1 MSRISLAG
9 KAYVERSPIAGAQE
23 TVNLYAESNGDD
35 PHAPSPFTYYQTPG
49 STSIT
54 QGIVNKT
61 RCAYRTSIGT
71 AYVVIGPNVYNLTVG
86 NALVLIGNIP
96 DNQSQVYIAD
106 SGLVAVLV
114 DGTQGW
120 VIDLSTNQFSLITDP
135 SFYGADFVV
144 YQDTFFI
151 FNRPATDQFYIS
163 LSNPS
168 FGMLSS
174 TAISTGT
181 IVAGAGYVSAVY
193 QNVPLTGGSGT
204 GAVASSITVAGGIV
218 TAVAIGNGGKNYLIG
233 DVLSANAANLGGA
246 GAGFTYT
253 ATAIQL
259 AFDPLDIAAK
269 SGASDPIVGI
279 LSIHDELWLI
289 GALTTEIWIGTG
301 AADFFYQRV
310 QGAFIEHGCI
320 AKYSCA
326 NTDVIGIWL
335 MQDKQG
341 KNIVVKAAGYEV
353 DEISTPY
360 LVDRFNNYATTDD
373 AIGFFFQ
380 IGSHAFYALI
390 FPTANESW
398 LYSLKVKQWFRWASL
413 SPDDGSLSRHR
424 ANCAMYFNKQLVI
437 GDFANGKLY
446 TLSLQVYTD
455 DGAAILRRKTF
466 LHMLGNNFERVSY
479 KNFDAD
485 CEVGTQDP
493 TILTDPL
500 IRLSWSDNRGK
511 TYGFPVEQSLGRGGE
526 FSTVVSWN
534 RLGMARDRI
543 FMLEWSEAIQVSLN
557 GGFAEVQQ
565 ARS

>member
-1 MSRISLAG
+1 MSRIPLG
-9 KAYVERSPIAGAQE
+9 GRAYVGRSVIANAQE
-23 TVNLYAESNGDD
+23 TINLYAESNGDD
-35 PHAPSPFTYYQTPG
+35 PQAPVPVTYYQTPG
-49 STSIT
+49 ITKIT
-54 QGIVNKT
+54 QGIVNKV
-61 RCAYRTSIGT
+61 RCTYRTSTGK
-71 AYVVIGPNVYNLTVG
+71 AYVVIGPNVYNLTIG

-151 FNRPATDQFYIS
+151 FNRPATNQFYIS

-181 IVAGAGYVSAVY
+181 IVGGAAYVSAVY
-193 QNVPLTGGSGT
+193 QNVSLTGGSGT
-204 GAVASSITVAGGIV
+204 GAIASSITVAGGIV
-218 TAVAIGNGGKNYLIG
+218 TAVSIGDGGKNYLIG
-233 DVLSANAANLGGA
+233 DVLSAANVNLGGA

-253 ATAIQL
+253 VTKIQL

-269 SGASDPIVGI
+269 SGSSDPIVGI

-301 AADFFYQRV
+301 SADFFYQRV
-310 QGAFIEHGCI
+310 QGAYIEHGCI

-326 NTDVIGIWL
+326 NTDLIGIWL

-341 KNIVVKAAGYEV
+341 KNIVVKGAGYEI

-360 LVDRFNNYATTDD
+360 LVDRFNNFATTDD

-380 IGSHAFYALI
+380 LGSHAFYVLV
-390 FPTANESW
+390 FPIANETW
-398 LYSLKVKQWFRWASL
+398 LYSLKVKMWFRWVSL
-413 SPDDGSLSRHR
+413 NPDDGSLNRHR
-424 ANCAMYFNKQLVI
+424 ANCTMYFNEQNIV

-446 TLSLQVYTD
+446 TLSLQVFTD

-466 LHMLGNNFERVSY
+466 LHMLNNNDRVGY
-479 KNFDAD
+479 KSFDAD
-485 CEVGTQDP
+485 VQVGTQDP

-500 IRLSWSDNRGK
+500 IRLSWSDNRGV

-534 RLGMARDRI
+534 RLGMARDRV
-543 FMLEWSEAIQVSLN
+543 FKLEWTEAIQVALN
-557 GGFAEVQQ
+557 GGFAEVQP

>member
-1 MSRISLAG
+1 MSRIPLAG
-9 KAYVERSPIAGAQE
+9 RAYVERSGIANAQE
-23 TVNLYAESNGDD
+23 AINLYAESNSDD
-35 PHAPSPFTYYQTPG
+35 PEAPVPITYYQTPG
-49 STSIT
+49 STSIV
-54 QGIVNKT
+54 QGIVNKV
-61 RCAYRTSIGT
+61 RCTYRTSIGSSF
-71 AYVVIGPNVYNLTVG
+71 VVIGPNVYNLTTG
-86 NALVLIGNIP
+86 YALVLVGNIP
-96 DNQSQVYIAD
+96 DNQSQVYMAD
-106 SGLVAVLV
+106 NGLVAVLV
-114 DGTQGW
+114 DGTGGW

-135 SFYGADFVV
+135 SYLGADFVV

-151 FNRPATDQFYIS
+151 FNRPATNEFYIS
-163 LSNPS
+163 LSVPS
-168 FGMLSS
+168 FGMLSG
-174 TAISTGT
+174 TALASGT
-181 IVAGAGYVSAVY
+181 IVGGAGYTNGVY

-204 GAVASSITVAGGIV
+204 GAVASTVTVAGNVV
-218 TAVAIGNGGKNYLIG
+218 TSVIIGNGGKNYIIG
-233 DVLSANAANLGGA
+233 DVVSAAAANLGGA

-253 ATAIQL
+253 ATVMQL

-269 SGASDPIVGI
+269 SGSSDPIVGI

-326 NTDVIGIWL
+326 NTDLIGIWL

-341 KNIVVKAAGYEV
+341 KNIVVKGSGYEI

-380 IGSHAFYALI
+380 IGSHAFYVLI
-390 FPTANESW
+390 FPTANETW
-398 LYSLKVKQWFRWASL
+398 LYSLKVKMWFRWASL
-413 SPDDGSLSRHR
+413 NPNDGKLNRHF
-424 ANCAMYFNKQLVI
+424 ANCAMYFNKQNVI

-446 TLSLQVYTD
+446 TLSLEVFTD
-455 DGAAILRRKTF
+455 DGALILRRKTF
-466 LHMLGNNFERVSY
+466 LHMLNNMDRVGY

-485 CEVGTQDP
+485 VQVGTQDP

-500 IRLSWSDNRGK
+500 ISLSWSDNRGV
-511 TYGFPVEQSLGRGGE
+511 TYGAPVEQSLGRGGE
-526 FSTVVSWN
+526 FLTIVSWN

-543 FMLEWSEAIQVSLN
+543 FKLEWSAPIQVALN
-557 GGFAEVQQ
+557 GGFAEVQP